1 MTLERNIGIPAQLII
16 NGEAIDVMVESV
28 NEHDEEKPIY
38 HTRDFR
44 DSNGILHTEEVTGV
58 TVPTDPTKKNFVAIE
73 APVVEGYTF
82 AFWIN
87 SRCVGNTLPVSLIQ
101 STSQTTGMFVY
112 FAPGEDIAGIGPVK
126 TTVTAVYVKSEKA

>member
-1 MTLERNIGIPAQLII
+1 MADVKFMALSENENPATTDYVLTGNSTDGVKRASLANIGKLFQ
-16 NGEAIDVMVESV
+16 
-28 NEHDEEKPIY
+28 
-38 HTRDFR
+38 T
-44 DSNGILHTEEVTGV
+44 NGILHTEEVTGV

-87 SRCVGNTLPVSLIQ
+87 PRCVGNTLPVSLVQ

-112 FAPGEDIAGIGPVK
+112 FAPEEDIAGIGPVK
-126 TTVTAVYVKSEKA
+126 TAVTAVYVKSEKA

>member
-1 MTLERNIGIPAQLII
+1 MADVKFMALSENENPATTDYVLTGNSTDGVKRASLANIGKLFQ
-16 NGEAIDVMVESV
+16 
-28 NEHDEEKPIY
+28 
-38 HTRDFR
+38 T
-44 DSNGILHTEEVTGV
+44 NGILHTEEVTGV
-58 TVPTDPTKKNFVAIE
+58 TVPTDPAKKNFVAIE

-87 SRCVGNTLPVSLIQ
+87 SRCVGNTLPISLVQ

-126 TTVTAVYVKSEKA
+126 TAVTAVYVKSEKA

>member
-1 MTLERNIGIPAQLII
+1 MADVKFMALSENENPATTDYVLTGNLTDGVKRASLANIGKLFQ
-16 NGEAIDVMVESV
+16 
-28 NEHDEEKPIY
+28 
-38 HTRDFR
+38 T
-44 DSNGILHTEEVTGV
+44 NGILHTEEVTGV

-87 SRCVGNTLPVSLIQ
+87 SRCVGNTLPISLIQ

-126 TTVTAVYVKSEKA
+126 TAVTAVYVKSEKA